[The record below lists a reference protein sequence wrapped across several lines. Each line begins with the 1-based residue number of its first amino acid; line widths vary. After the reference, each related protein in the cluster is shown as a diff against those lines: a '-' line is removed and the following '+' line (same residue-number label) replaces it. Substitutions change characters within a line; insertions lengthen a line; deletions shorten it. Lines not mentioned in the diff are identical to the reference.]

1 MGIGFLFFKPL
12 IVRGARN
19 QASALNTEVGVFKG
33 PALSR
38 VLLSGPYTTEVCCL
52 TFPQRRGVQVVGDG
66 AMVAFNDKACP
77 HKFQCTFPSPYS
89 TFISVFRRLIRL
101 SQFQIMTFA
110 LNYEIFMKNFEL
122 LFKLCAHIYV
132 SEDAFI

>member
-66 AMVAFNDKACP
+66 AMVAF
-77 HKFQCTFPSPYS
+77 
-89 TFISVFRRLIRL
+89 ISVFRRLIRL
-101 SQFQIMTFA
+101 SQFQMMTFA

-122 LFKLCAHIYV
+122 LFKLCAHVYV

>member
-38 VLLSGPYTTEVCCL
+38 VLLSGPYTTV
-52 TFPQRRGVQVVGDG
+52 
-66 AMVAFNDKACP
+66 
-77 HKFQCTFPSPYS
+77 
-89 TFISVFRRLIRL
+89 
-101 SQFQIMTFA
+101 
-110 LNYEIFMKNFEL
+110 
-122 LFKLCAHIYV
+122 
-132 SEDAFI
+132 